1 LFVEFEGLLHAGY
14 ARCVFLSFASDGSL
28 TVSLRRNEVNVY
40 RLDLD
45 LP

>member
-1 LFVEFEGLLHAGY
+1 LLHAGY
-14 ARCVFLSFASDGSL
+14 ARCVFLSFAPDGSL